1 MTSQEEQAGQLLLA
15 ARLESWLGHFPLSD
29 FGWANY
35 LGSLL
40 HLLIRKMGV
49 TTEPEIVDT
58 TCFSRPPISMV
69 QGWLFHHHLC
79 TTTDYKLRGELALS

>member
-1 MTSQEEQAGQLLLA
+1 MLA
-15 ARLESWLGHFPLSD
+15 ARLESWLGHFPPSD

-49 TTEPEIVDT
+49 TTEPLKDCCEIVDM
-58 TCFSRPPISMV
+58 TCFSRPPMSMV

-79 TTTDYKLRGELALS
+79 TTTDYKLRDELALS